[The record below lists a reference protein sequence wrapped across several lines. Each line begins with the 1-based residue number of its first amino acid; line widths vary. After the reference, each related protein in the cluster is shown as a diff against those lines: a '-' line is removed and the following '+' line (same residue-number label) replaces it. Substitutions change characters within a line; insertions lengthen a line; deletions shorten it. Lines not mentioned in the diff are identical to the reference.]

1 MFLIEIQN
9 GKKYYFP
16 ILNKHTYLNIS
27 INNIYIY
34 MVYIIFYIRHVKM
47 DIHIYT
53 LKPFTL
59 MIYIYI
65 YIYTCVL
72 YTWIDKGSSQ
82 NLFIKMLFDFSL
94 NNIYIYI
101 HIYIYIKHIYIYI
114 SQIYTIYVYIYIYTY
129 IFIHNM
135 YIVLWCGERTIYI
148 YIYIYCIYLGN
159 VSTYSSFSATD
170 IF

>member
-65 YIYTCVL
+65 YIYIYMCVCYIL
-72 YTWIDKGSSQ
+72 E
-82 NLFIKMLFDFSL
+82 LIKTVA
-94 NNIYIYI
+94 
-101 HIYIYIKHIYIYI
+101 K
-114 SQIYTIYVYIYIYTY
+114 
-129 IFIHNM
+129 IF
-135 YIVLWCGERTIYI
+135 LLKC
-148 YIYIYCIYLGN
+148 CL
-159 VSTYSSFSATD
+159 
-170 IF
+170 IFP